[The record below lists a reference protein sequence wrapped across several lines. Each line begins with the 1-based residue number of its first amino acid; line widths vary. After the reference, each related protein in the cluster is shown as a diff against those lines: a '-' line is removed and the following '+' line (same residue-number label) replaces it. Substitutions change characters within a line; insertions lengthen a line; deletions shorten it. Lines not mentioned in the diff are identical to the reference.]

1 MTMTML
7 AEIATVAVFVW
18 GIITFRQDVA
28 LRRADHFGRVRN
40 DLVSNDK
47 LAELLHLVE
56 HDDERLAGIGAPL
69 KKTFVCVFEEVELLR
84 RASLMK
90 PALAYHMFGQTAI
103 NCADSHHF
111 WSEDFPRDEDYWGL
125 SSCSW
130 PRYASCTVK
139 KCSGEW
145 SLEKIEVCEVV
156 R

>member
-1 MTMTML
+1 MTLTML

-18 GIITFRQDVA
+18 GIITFRQDVT

-56 HDDERLAGIGAPL
+56 HDDERLAGIDAPL
-69 KKTFVCVFEEVELLR
+69 KMTFVCVFEEVELLR
-84 RASLMK
+84 RAGLMK
-90 PALAYHMFGQTAI
+90 PALAYYMFGQTAI

-111 WSEDFPRDEDYWGL
+111 WSGDFPRDEDYWGL
-125 SSCSW
+125 FFGFVAEM
-130 PRYASCTVK
+130 RELHRQ

-145 SLEKIEVCEVV
+145 SLEKIEV
-156 R
+156 